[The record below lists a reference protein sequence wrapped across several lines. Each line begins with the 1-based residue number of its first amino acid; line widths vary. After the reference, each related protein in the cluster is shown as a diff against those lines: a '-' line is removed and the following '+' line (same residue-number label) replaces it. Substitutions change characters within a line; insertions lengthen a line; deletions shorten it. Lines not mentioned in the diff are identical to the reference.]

1 MDADAARWSTGGD
14 WAIDEQIDSA
24 LLRVRRDEETRWF
37 AVVDSDAVGEAESTV
52 WPSVRGASVDGRA
65 GLLVPR
71 CEGGLLEDALRLRGG
86 MSAAL
91 ALGVLDEVL
100 EVLETAPAAPCG
112 GSRAA
117 IRSFA
122 VERGGGVVL
131 VPGRFRDGAT
141 RSDAAELGEL
151 LHLALTGAT
160 WEETGLPVSETA
172 PEAPAAV
179 SGLVTDLLEGSV
191 LTGGATVPAA
201 IADLRARIGRLGPS
215 RERGFLPAEP
225 GVLEDDAPTGTLSP
239 ELVEALRTSPTRSA
253 RTSESHQVGSR
264 LPGARVP
271 DRPPQGRRSS
281 RRRRSSEGHRSSR
294 VPTANGDEA
303 RPRRDR
309 RRAERGRRHGRLATG
324 ILVLC
329 AAAVAVGAVL
339 MGTGAGSHAGDAEA
353 RHASSQPTPTTPL
366 TPTNPADPTPTP
378 PQPPMQPSM
387 PSPSSAAPSEIG
399 THAAGPL
406 DAAVALTR
414 ARAEAFANGDA
425 DALAA
430 VTVPG
435 SPAAEADA
443 QRTLGECAECADA
456 LSLSDVGFAVDHE
469 SRGDESRGPGA
480 EQDFEEGQ
488 PPADGQRAHVRATM
502 RSTGTAPVPVVLVL
516 EWSDDQWRVH
526 DVRSS

>member
-24 LLRVRRDEETRWF
+24 LLRVRRDDETRWF

-191 LTGGATVPAA
+191 LTGGATVPAD

-253 RTSESHQVGSR
+253 RRASRTRSGLDCPVHACPIGRLRGDGRPGVVGRLRVIGRPECRRRTVTRPDHGATGDGPSGAGGMGASR
-264 LPGARVP
+264 QASSSCVRRRSPWARCSWAQVP
-271 DRPPQGRRSS
+271 DRTLATRR
-281 RRRRSSEGHRSSR
+281 RGARRRSPLRPLRSLRPTRLTRHPLRRSLPCSLRCRPRLPLRPRRSARMQPAPSTPQSHSR
-294 VPTANGDEA
+294 VPARRLSRTAT
-303 RPRRDR
+303 RTHWPR
-309 RRAERGRRHGRLATG
+309 
-324 ILVLC
+324 
-329 AAAVAVGAVL
+329 
-339 MGTGAGSHAGDAEA
+339 
-353 RHASSQPTPTTPL
+353 
-366 TPTNPADPTPTP
+366 
-378 PQPPMQPSM
+378 
-387 PSPSSAAPSEIG
+387 
-399 THAAGPL
+399 
-406 DAAVALTR
+406 
-414 ARAEAFANGDA
+414 
-425 DALAA
+425 
-430 VTVPG
+430 
-435 SPAAEADA
+435 
-443 QRTLGECAECADA
+443 
-456 LSLSDVGFAVDHE
+456 
-469 SRGDESRGPGA
+469 
-480 EQDFEEGQ
+480 
-488 PPADGQRAHVRATM
+488 
-502 RSTGTAPVPVVLVL
+502 
-516 EWSDDQWRVH
+516 
-526 DVRSS
+526 